1 MTSRG
6 FIGAFLFG
14 SGFCSLV
21 YQTVWMREFRLI
33 FGASTAASAAVLA
46 IFIGGLGLGSSLLGE
61 RAERQSRP
69 LAFYGFL
76 EIVVALSAAASP
88 LLLAGV
94 RKLYLLLGGSAVL
107 GGPLSTLLRLL
118 LSALVLGLP
127 TVAMGGTLPAVART
141 LTAPDDPRRGG
152 FALAYAANTLGAVA
166 GCSLTTFLLLEH
178 LGNRATLGLA
188 ALLNLSVGLAARF
201 LAREAP
207 LPSPDLSPDVPP
219 PAPLPAP
226 RPLVLTAAAIVGFV
240 FFLMELVW
248 YRMLGP
254 ILGGSVFTFGTI
266 LAVAL
271 LGVGAGSF
279 AYAFL
284 GGDRRPSLAGFAF
297 TCLLEAL
304 VLAVPFALGDRLA
317 VLAIVL
323 RPLGV
328 LGFAG
333 HVAAWIALTSFV
345 VLPAALISGVQFPLL
360 VGLLGSGQK
369 GVGSDT
375 GKAYAWNTAGAIAGS
390 LAGGFGLLPLLGALG
405 CWKLV
410 VAALVLLGV
419 VALVVG
425 LAQGGSRGSLT
436 LVSVAAG
443 ALALLRAEG
452 PTAVWRHS
460 PIGAGRVSPE
470 VVRSPAQLRA
480 WQNHQRR
487 SVRQEFE
494 GRESSLGLD
503 ISSGLSFV
511 VNGKIDGNAI
521 YDGPTQVM
529 LGLVGAALHPAPR
542 RSLVIGLGTGS
553 TAGWL
558 AALPVSERVD
568 VAELEPAMLQVAEEC
583 APVNHDALS
592 NPKLQVL
599 LGDARELATAGS
611 DRYDL
616 VTSEPSNPYRAGI
629 ASLFT
634 QDFYRIVAGR
644 LAPGGLFLQ
653 WVQAYEIDAHT
664 IRTLYA
670 TFRSVFPRVETWQL
684 RDGDLLLIGSF
695 HSIEYRADV
704 LRQRLA
710 EEPFRSALLHTW
722 RVDDL
727 EGFLAHHVARP
738 SFADAVVA
746 SFQGP
751 LNTDDRCVVEFGF
764 ARGIVAS
771 TRSVEFQDLRAA
783 ADVRG
788 EQRPAIVGD
797 VDWEHVED
805 IRVGLPV
812 VESYAPTLSASL
824 PPERYR
830 RGLAYKGYIDGDMK
844 AVLDAWK
851 EQPKPPRS
859 PLEIEA
865 LAGAFA
871 DHGREQEA
879 LPLLERL
886 WNFHTADAD
895 GILAW
900 LRYRQDRMNEAVE
913 ALERAFAAHR
923 KDPFVSPIVLQRALA
938 LAEDIGSRDQG
949 RARRLFD
956 ALREPFVLYAL
967 DGARLQAR
975 RKLAHALGDMSC
987 VEAFRAYE
995 PHVPWDLETL
1005 TERVTCYRR
1014 YAPEKA
1020 PEAERDLALLRH
1032 DEPTQVLPR

>member
-6 FIGAFLFG
+6 LVGAFLFG

-46 IFIGGLGLGSSLLGE
+46 IFIGGLGLGSALLGE
-61 RAERQSRP
+61 RAERQRSP
-69 LAFYGFL
+69 LAFYGSL
-76 EIVVALSAAASP
+76 EILVALSAAASP

-107 GGPLSTLLRLL
+107 GGPLSALLRLL
-118 LSALVLGLP
+118 LSALVLGVP
-127 TVAMGGTLPAVART
+127 TVAMGGTLPAVARS

-166 GCSLTTFLLLEH
+166 GCSLATFFLLEH

-188 ALLNLSVGLAARF
+188 ALLNLLIGLAARF
-201 LAREAP
+201 LTREAP
-207 LPSPDLSPDVPP
+207 LPDVPSPDASSPS
-219 PAPLPAP
+219 APLPDAP
-226 RPLVLTAAAIVGFV
+226 RSLVLAATAVVGFV

-271 LGVGAGSF
+271 LGVGAGSV
-279 AYAFL
+279 AYAAL

-317 VLAIVL
+317 VLAVVL

-328 LGFAG
+328 LGFGG
-333 HVAAWIALTSFV
+333 HVAAWIALTSLV
-345 VLPAALISGVQFPLL
+345 VFPAALISGVQFPLL
-360 VGLLGSGQK
+360 VGLLGSGPK

-375 GKAYAWNTAGAIAGS
+375 GRAYAWNTAGAILGS

-410 VAALVLLGV
+410 VAALAFLGV
-419 VALVVG
+419 VALSAG
-425 LAQGGSRGSLT
+425 LARGGSRGSLA
-436 LVSVAAG
+436 LVPVAVG

-452 PTAVWRHS
+452 PTAAWRHS

-487 SVRQEFE
+487 SVRREFE
-494 GRESSLGLD
+494 GRESSVGLD
-503 ISSGLSFV
+503 EGSGLSFV
-511 VNGKIDGNAI
+511 VNGKIDGNSI

-558 AALPVSERVD
+558 AALPASERVD
-568 VAELEPAMLQVAEEC
+568 VAELEPSMLKVAEEC
-583 APVNHDALS
+583 APVNHGALR
-592 NPKLQVL
+592 NPKLRVL

-695 HSIEYRADV
+695 HAIEYQADV
-704 LRQRLA
+704 LRRRIA
-710 EEPFRSALLHTW
+710 EEPLRSALIHTW

-746 SFQGP
+746 TFQGP
-751 LNTDDRCVVEFGF
+751 LNTDDRCVMEFGF
-764 ARGIVAS
+764 ARGVVAS
-771 TRSVEFQDLRAA
+771 SRSVEFQDLRAA
-783 ADVRG
+783 ADLRG
-788 EQRPAIVGD
+788 EQRPALVGE

-805 IRVGLPV
+805 IRLAIPV
-812 VESYAPTLSASL
+812 TESYAPTLPASL
-824 PPERYR
+824 PPERRR

-844 AVLDAWK
+844 AALDAWK
-851 EQPKPPRS
+851 EQSKKPRS
-859 PLEIEA
+859 PLEIEVIAGA
-865 LAGAFA
+865 LADQGQ
-871 DHGREQEA
+871 EEA
-879 LPLLERL
+879 LPLLERMRGS
-886 WNFHTADAD
+886 HPADAD
-895 GILAW
+895 GLLAW
-900 LRYRQDRMNEAVE
+900 LRYRQDRMPEALE
-913 ALERAFAAHR
+913 ALERAFVAHR
-923 KDPFVSPIVLQRALA
+923 QDPFVSPIILQRALV
-938 LAEDIGSRDQG
+938 LAEDVGSRDQG

-956 ALREPFVLYAL
+956 VLRDPFVLHAL

-975 RKLAHALGDMSC
+975 RKLARALGDASC

-1005 TERVTCYRR
+1005 AERVTCYRQH
-1014 YAPEKA
+1014 APGKA
-1020 PEAERDLALLRH
+1020 PEAERDLALLRRE
-1032 DEPTQVLPR
+1032 EPAQVLPR